1 MKRHAQT
8 LMILQAGIDFVL
20 INVGFWLA
28 YIIRYE
34 LRFPITVA
42 EANYVGY
49 TEYIPISLLLSLF
62 LLLIYRIEGIYNYVR
77 GRSWLE
83 ELYSL
88 LTATFTGIVILVFIF
103 FFFRPQFYSR
113 LIYLYAGILI
123 VILLTLSR
131 VVTRMVLG
139 HMRKRGIGV
148 DRALIVGAG
157 EIGRAIMRNVLAQP
171 DLGYRIEGFIDD
183 DPSKATIGNF
193 QLLGGTDQLPRI
205 LRQHKIDE
213 ILITL
218 PWHARDK
225 IVRIMVD
232 AETAGARVKIVPD
245 LFQLSLSKIA
255 VDAVGGI
262 PLIGVKDSAISGSA
276 LSIKRVMDV
285 LFSIV
290 IFIVLLIPMAIIAVL
305 IKSTSEGPII
315 FKQQRVGRGGK
326 LFTAYKFRTMRVGAD
341 NEQESLKHLNEASG
355 PLFKIRNDPRMT
367 RIGKWLRR
375 TSFDEFPQVLNV
387 LRGDMSLVGPRPP
400 LPNEVAQYE
409 EWHKRRLDAAPGL
422 TGLWQ
427 VSGRSELTFDEMVM
441 LDLYYIENWSPWLD
455 LWIMI
460 KTIPA
465 LVTARGAY

>member
-1 MKRHAQT
+1 MRRHARA
-8 LMILQAGIDFVL
+8 LLILQIGLDFAL
-20 INVGFWLA
+20 IQAAFALA
-28 YIIRYE
+28 YFVRYE

-42 EANYVGY
+42 EANHVAI
-49 TEYIPISLLLSLF
+49 TEYIPISLALSIG

-83 ELYSL
+83 EMYGL

-113 LIYLYAGILI
+113 LIYIYAGILI
-123 VILLTLSR
+123 VLFLTLAR
-131 VVTRMVLG
+131 VGMRMALARL
-139 HMRKRGIGV
+139 RKRGVGV
-148 DRALIVGAG
+148 DRALIVGGG

-171 DLGYRIEGFIDD
+171 DLGYRIEGFVDD
-183 DPSKATIGNF
+183 DPSKGAIGTF
-193 QLLGGTDQLPRI
+193 QLLGGTDQLPRL
-205 LRQHKIDE
+205 LREHEIDE
-213 ILITL
+213 VIITL
-218 PWHARDK
+218 PWHAREK
-225 IVRIMVD
+225 IVRIM
-232 AETAGARVKIVPD
+232 ETAEGMGARVKIVPD

-262 PLIGVKDSAISGSA
+262 PLIGVKESAISGGA
-276 LSIKRVMDV
+276 FAIKRVMDV
-285 LFSIV
+285 LLTALVSLFAAIFIALIALIIKLTSPGPV
-290 IFIVLLIPMAIIAVL
+290 IF
-305 IKSTSEGPII
+305 E
-315 FKQQRVGRGGK
+315 QERVGRGGK

-341 NEQESLKHLNEASG
+341 DEKETLLHMNEASG

-367 RIGKWLRR
+367 SVGKWLRR
-375 TSFDEFPQVLNV
+375 TSLDELPQLWNV

-409 EWHKRRLDAAPGL
+409 EWHKRRLDVAPGV

-455 LWIMI
+455 IWILMR
-460 KTIPA
+460 TIPA
-465 LVTARGAY
+465 MVTARGAY